1 LKWGIE
7 IPFDTEYVT
16 YVWFD
21 ALINYV
27 SGIGYGVAENTFSR
41 FWPEVTH
48 LIGKDILTTHTV
60 YWPTMLNAIG
70 LTPPKM
76 VFAHGWWTIEG
87 KKMSKSLQNVV
98 EPNRLIDTYGVDAVR
113 YFLMREVPFGMDGD
127 FSQSAMVH
135 RINGDLANDLGN
147 LFSRALSMVVK
158 YFDGRIPAS
167 SEPQDLDRGLQE
179 VSEKVLPQLSRQ
191 MEDLAFNRALA
202 SIWEIVSAGNK
213 YIDET
218 APWALAK
225 AEKDR
230 PRLGTVLYQT
240 LESLRLITLL
250 LVAFMPSTSEKMWSQ
265 LGMEE
270 NLWEQNLK
278 ENGKWGGLKPGRKV
292 AKPSPLFPRIDPSKM
307 A

>member
-1 LKWGIE
+1 
-7 IPFDTEYVT
+7 
-16 YVWFD
+16 VWFD
-21 ALINYV
+21 ALVNYISAV
-27 SGIGYGVAENTFSR
+27 GYLSDEAMFGR
-41 FWPEVTH
+41 WWPASVH

-60 YWPTMLNAIG
+60 YWPTMLKAIG

-98 EPNRLIDTYGVDAVR
+98 EPNLLIDTYGVDAVR
-113 YFLMREVPFGMDGD
+113 YFLMREVSFGTDGD
-127 FSQSAMVH
+127 FSHAAMVH
-135 RINGDLANDLGN
+135 RINSDLANDLGN

-158 YFDGRIPAS
+158 YFDGLIPAPS
-167 SEPQDLDRGLQE
+167 ALEDVDRGLQE
-179 VSEKVLPQLSRQ
+179 VSEKVLPQISKQ
-191 MEDLAFNRALA
+191 MDDLAFNRALG
-202 SIWEIVSAGNK
+202 SIWEMVGAGNK

-240 LESLRLITLL
+240 LESLRIITLL
-250 LVAFMPSTSEKMWSQ
+250 LAAFMPSMSEKMWSQ

-270 NLWEQNLK
+270 NLWEQNIK
-278 ENGKWGGLKPGRKV
+278 EDGKWGGLKPGKKV
-292 AKPSPLFPRIDPSKM
+292 TKPVPLFPRLDPTKISQG